1 MFINLVKW
9 WLTGILIF
17 LPFQR
22 IIAKSIVPWSS
33 ELSTFISYLD
43 EITIVIFLPLVIR
56 EFFKN
61 REIPNR
67 LYLIL
72 LFPVLFLSMSGFIS
86 GTVNGNPLFI
96 TILGTFDYIK
106 NFLVIFI
113 YAVFFREFDELKK
126 VFRLLL
132 VVAVFLGA
140 VAIIQELWATGSVY
154 ILGRDIYDKGIY
166 FFLDTLSEVERGLF
180 KDMWRFG
187 IYRTPSLMHHP
198 NILGLYCLLILT
210 IYLCIVKKVNFT
222 VLIFLFAGI
231 FASVSRMVYM
241 GFVFMGGLQIFRGRR
256 WLIAVVIPIAIFLF
270 YMSFLQDFNSSKSPN
285 TVELTKKEDLTPECK
300 SITGSS
306 SYRVY
311 SRGKAIEVW
320 KDNPFWGVGPGR
332 FGGVVSVIFKSPVY
346 EKYDFV
352 DVELLER
359 YRSIDQFWPQVL
371 AEMGIIGAVSFAGL
385 CIVLFIILFILRR
398 RVTSDEMKGLLTG
411 LAIFTI
417 VILIYLLGSGLNI
430 TAVLFTF
437 SAFAG
442 MGLGCSNK
450 QE

>member
-22 IIAKSIVPWSS
+22 NIAKSIVLWSS

-43 EITIVIFLPLVIR
+43 EITIVIFLPLAIR

-61 REIPNR
+61 REIPDR

-72 LFPVLFLSMSGFIS
+72 LFPVLFLSMSGVIS

-132 VVAVFLGA
+132 AVAVFLGA
-140 VAIIQELWATGSVY
+140 IALIQELWATGSIY

-166 FFLDTLSEVERGLF
+166 FLHNTLSEIGRGSF

-187 IYRTPSLMHHP
+187 IYRTPSLMPHP

-210 IYLCIVKKVNFT
+210 IYLYIVKKVNFT
-222 VLIFLFAGI
+222 VLIFLFTGI
-231 FASVSRMVYM
+231 FVSVSRMVYT

-256 WLIAVVIPIAIFLF
+256 WLIAIVIPIAIFLF
-270 YMSFLQDFNSSKSPN
+270 YMSFLQDFNSSKSLN
-285 TVELTKKEDLTPECK
+285 MLELTKKEDLMPGYK
-300 SITGSS
+300 SITGSP
-306 SYRVY
+306 SYRFY
-311 SRGKAIEVW
+311 ARGQAIEVW
-320 KDNPFWGVGPGR
+320 KDNPLWGVGPGR

-346 EKYDFV
+346 KKYDFTSV
-352 DVELLER
+352 VLLQR

-371 AEMGIIGAVSFAGL
+371 AEMGIIGVVGFAGL
-385 CIVLFIILFILRR
+385 FIALFTILFILRR

-411 LAIFTI
+411 LVIFTI